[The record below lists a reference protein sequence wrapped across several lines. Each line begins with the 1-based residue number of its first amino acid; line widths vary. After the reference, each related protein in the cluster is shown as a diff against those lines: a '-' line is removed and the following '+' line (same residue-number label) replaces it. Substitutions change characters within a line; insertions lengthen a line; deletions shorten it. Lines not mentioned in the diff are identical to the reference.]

1 MKKEIGGYL
10 ELEEPAGQEYYPDL
24 CGVNLGRTALL
35 WLMEARR
42 CKKIYLPFFLCDSV
56 TGACERSG
64 AEIEFYH
71 MDEGLHPVLEER
83 TLPEGEYLYL
93 VNYYGQ
99 LTDDKILNYK
109 KNYGNIIVDHTHAFF
124 QKPLPGVD
132 TLYSCR
138 KFLGVSDGAYLSTDA
153 ELEPEKKPLDHSM
166 GRMEHILGRY
176 EYDAGTFYQKM
187 LDNAANYHEMEIRR
201 MSRLT
206 GNLLRAM
213 DYSGIKTRR
222 EQNYRLLS
230 QLLPSRNAFT
240 GEVPE
245 GPFAYPYYHKNGLEL
260 RRWLAGRKIF
270 VPTNWRNI
278 LEEFDR
284 DTIEYDWAANVLPL
298 PCDQRYGAE
307 EMQYIADSIREWEET
322 ES

>member
-1 MKKEIGGYL
+1 MKKEIGGYF
-10 ELEEPAGQEYYPDL
+10 ELEDFGGKEYYPNL
-24 CGVNLGRTALL
+24 YKVNLGRTALR
-35 WLMEARR
+35 WLLEGRGYT
-42 CKKIYLPFFLCDSV
+42 KIYLPVFLCESV
-56 TGACERSG
+56 TEACEQHGIRISRYQLD
-64 AEIEFYH
+64 AE
-71 MDEGLHPVLEER
+71 LNVL
-83 TLPEGEYLYL
+83 LPRKKLGESECLYL

-99 LTDDKILNYK
+99 LTDEKILAYQK
-109 KNYGNIIVDHTHAFF
+109 IFGNIIVDHTHAFF

-206 GNLLRAM
+206 GNLLRTM
-213 DYSGIKTRR
+213 DYSGIKARR

-230 QLLPSRNAFT
+230 QLLPSRNAFI

-284 DTIEYDWAANVLPL
+284 DTMEYDWAANVLPL